1 MNGPALAHRRRA
13 VRWLAPRTKEDV
25 PLSTAEFD
33 VSFRQ
38 AFDTHHASLL
48 RYLVRLS
55 GDPALAADVAQ
66 ETFVRLYRRGEM
78 PDDLR
83 SWLAAV
89 ATNLWRDEYRR
100 GVRRQRLL
108 AHRAPDT
115 VHADP
120 APAPDAEL
128 LRGERRRAV
137 RALLATLAPREQ
149 RLLLLRHEGYSYREL
164 AAAIGVE
171 VSSVGTLL
179 ARAHAALLE
188 AWQRRNSCT

>member
-1 MNGPALAHRRRA
+1 
-13 VRWLAPRTKEDV
+13 
-25 PLSTAEFD
+25 
-33 VSFRQ
+33 VSFRR

-66 ETFVRLYRRGEM
+66 ETFVKLYRRGEM
-78 PDDLR
+78 PHELR

-100 GVRRQRLL
+100 GARRLRLL
-108 AHRAPDT
+108 SHHALDT
-115 VHADP
+115 VHGDP

-128 LRGERRRAV
+128 LGGERRRAV
-137 RALLATLAPREQ
+137 RALLDTLTPREQ

-164 AAAIGVE
+164 AAVVGVE
-171 VSSVGTLL
+171 VSSIGTLL
-179 ARAHAALLE
+179 ARAHAALRE
-188 AWQRRNSCT
+188 AWQRRTGAPE